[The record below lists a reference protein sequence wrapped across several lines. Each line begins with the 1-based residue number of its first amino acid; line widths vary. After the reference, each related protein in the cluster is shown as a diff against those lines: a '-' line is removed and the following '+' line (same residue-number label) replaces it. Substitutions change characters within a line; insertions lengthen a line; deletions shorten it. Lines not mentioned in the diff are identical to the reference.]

1 LLRNA
6 TLPFGAPVRPKD
18 HARLPDHLQHTLAR
32 TAVCAGVAMH
42 AGTRTRLVLRP
53 APVGHG
59 IKFLRTDGAG
69 QGAVIPAEA
78 HRVTDTRLC
87 TRLTNDEGISVATI
101 EHLMAACL
109 GLGVDNLLVELD
121 GEELPILDG
130 ASALF
135 CQLMMQAGLVAQ
147 SAPRRTLVVREAV
160 EVRDGQKWARIS
172 PYDGFRLSVG
182 ISYEDPAI
190 GDQTADFT
198 LTPGAF
204 VAELAYARTFGLLRE
219 VEWLQANG
227 YARGGSM
234 DNAVVVDGGAV
245 LNPGGL
251 LASNEFARHK
261 VLDAVGDLAL
271 AGGRIEGHF
280 EASRSGHALNNLLV
294 RALLDTPG
302 AAEWRELTPADLA
315 AVA

>member
-1 LLRNA
+1 
-6 TLPFGAPVRPKD
+6 VRPE
-18 HARLPDHLQHTLAR
+18 DHLQHTLAR
-32 TAVCAGVAMH
+32 PAVCAGVAMH

-59 IKFLRTDGAG
+59 IRFVRTDGPFAG
-69 QGAVIPAEA
+69 EAIPAEA
-78 HRVTDTRLC
+78 HRVSDTRLC
-87 TRLTNDEGISVATI
+87 TRLTNDVGVSVATI

-109 GLGVDNLLVELD
+109 GLGVDNLLVEID
-121 GEELPILDG
+121 AEELPILDG

-147 SAPRRTLVVREAV
+147 AAPRAVLIVREKV
-160 EVRDGQKWARIS
+160 EVREGAKWARIS
-172 PYDGFRLSVG
+172 PGAGFRLSVG
-182 ISYEDPAI
+182 IAYEDAAI
-190 GDQTADFT
+190 GEQTADFI

-204 VAELAYARTFGLLRE
+204 VRELAYARTFGLLRE
-219 VEWLQANG
+219 VEWLRANG

-234 DNAVVVDGGAV
+234 DNAVVVDGGTV

-302 AAEWRELTPADLA
+302 AAEWSVLTPQGLA